1 MPFMPPSPQKKAM
14 DRRQLIR
21 PSTHIPWSVDVVSV
35 VPKVLVDK
43 LLNQEITASASC
55 PGWACVSTG
64 DGMVWVW
71 RNRSS
76 SQSDASIEPP
86 KPLKIFLPDLL
97 LSNNNNDADGN
108 GNDDSPVPQL
118 ALTGDGES
126 VHLYVLFQG
135 WLFLRKLT
143 QKDWTTRQVGAR
155 PYTAKLR
162 IALEDEDTG
171 SMDPEMVTTLTATPT
186 GNASSLMVI
195 LGSNKGNL
203 YWVTHTAVPVG
214 MQLQKIAPPSSGL
227 WNRLIGSSP
236 TPAEEVGQDQW
247 VLPLDASHFWAI
259 TTSKLALWKVDRT
272 AAQPTFEILQQH
284 EYWGSAEF
292 RIESLLEATLLV
304 PARETDQSN
313 STIMHCI
320 VRGTGGRRTSSSSD
334 GGKLYWLQVN
344 LQTAKVEKSHWLSRF
359 ASPANVRTLGLTCT
373 PNGDAYASFLASNT
387 IIVMV
392 LLGDDAS
399 NSSSILQEVDL
410 PNTQVPML
418 VPNMF
423 QSDTVTHGCNMVASS
438 GIGLRARYLSSSSS
452 SSSMMMTSPSKKR
465 TRHHHASSS
474 ATNVNLLVNH
484 LRSFF
489 WQSYQDPTAVS
500 IHNMPPSLQQA
511 SQDEL
516 EAAAVQFGYEL
527 QQKGDTSSA
536 NNPME
541 WHKAYCSL
549 LQQGGLYR
557 SLSPAARW
565 RLLGMGQELAVFGQL
580 ARMPVAN
587 PSAAGGTSMDSSSD
601 PLRPYD
607 IGQWLLDLYQVDP
620 SSKNYSTSQWNELL
634 TVALETAIN
643 YRHEMASPV
652 YDIVV
657 PTNDDDNAMVV
668 TPGGGGSS
676 NVPSKIP
683 EVPLWTSQPALQ
695 TLVKLQLEEW
705 KRSNAK
711 SEEGGPVD
719 LVHVEAVVKAALVSY
734 SEATQPKAMK
744 LYPQVRALALD
755 LLRSVTKEG
764 EDELAFELAIQY
776 HHFRGLCQ
784 ISVDHEKK
792 MDAATYSLDPLFG
805 KITEVDIET
814 GFSFAQYVLQ
824 WHTDNGLY
832 GHAINYGRHASN
844 DLKVLMEKDERL
856 QKYQWIPAIRQQYY
870 GQATESCLQFSDKTN
885 LSNHHWSLSM
895 AKLANKLV
903 VKKDEK
909 RTRAIENKLD
919 LVDAQQL
926 LLGDSQEKVAE
937 SEVMLPEALIN
948 LALTKLDGEQGQEN
962 RVSLGMVALVVCASM
977 EDQKIALQYAATIWA
992 ECFRL
997 DDSLWNTW
1005 TQHEDTITK
1014 ESFYEDT
1021 VFGRLLED
1029 CRRTRDE
1036 IKNTDVIYG
1045 LHIESSVLD
1054 KLGVSQASKIEIS
1067 RLLRSVTA
1075 EDDAIQGQSIV
1086 VARME

>member
-1 MPFMPPSPQKKAM
+1 MPLMSNPSPQKKAM
-14 DRRQLIR
+14 DRRQLIK
-21 PSTHIPWSVDVVSV
+21 PSAHITWSVDVVSV

-43 LLNQEITASASC
+43 LINQEITSSASC

-64 DGMVWVW
+64 EDGMVWIW

-97 LSNNNNDADGN
+97 NYNAAEI
-108 GNDDSPVPQL
+108 PPQL

-126 VHLYVLFQG
+126 VHLYVLFRG

-143 QKDWTTRQVGAR
+143 QKDWTMRQIGALSH
-155 PYTAKLR
+155 TAKLR
-162 IALEDEDTG
+162 IALEDEDSG
-171 SMDPEMVTTLTATPT
+171 SMDPEVVTTLTATPT

-195 LGSNKGNL
+195 LGSNQGNL

-214 MQLQKIAPPSSGL
+214 MHLEKIAPLASGL
-227 WNRLIGSSP
+227 WNRLIGSSSS
-236 TPAEEVGQDQW
+236 TPAQPEQGRW
-247 VLPLDASHFWAI
+247 VLPLDASHFWAVS
-259 TTSKLALWKVDRT
+259 TSKLTLWKVDRT

-284 EYWGSAEF
+284 ENWGSNEF
-292 RIESLLEATLLV
+292 QIESMLEATLL
-304 PARETDQSN
+304 ASSGGGERDQSTATTT
-313 STIMHCI
+313 STIMHCL
-320 VRGTGGRRTSSSSD
+320 VRGTGGA

-373 PNGDAYASFLASNT
+373 PNGDAYASFHASNT

-392 LLGDDAS
+392 VLMGEAS
-399 NSSSILQEVDL
+399 NSILQEVDL

-418 VPNMF
+418 IPNMF

-438 GIGLRARYLSSSSS
+438 GIGLRARFLSSPSS

-465 TRHHHASSS
+465 ARHHASSVANIS
-474 ATNVNLLVNH
+474 LLVNH

-489 WQSYQDPTAVS
+489 WQSYQDPTSVT
-500 IHNMPPSLQQA
+500 IHSMPPSLQQA

-516 EAAAVQFGYEL
+516 EAATVQFGFEL

-557 SLSPAARW
+557 SLSPAVRW
-565 RLLGMGQELAVFGQL
+565 QLMGMGQELAVFGQL
-580 ARMPVAN
+580 ARMPIAN
-587 PSAAGGTSMDSSSD
+587 PSAAGGSATSIDTNGSD

-620 SSKNYSTSQWNELL
+620 SSKNYTMSQWNELL
-634 TVALETAIN
+634 TLALDTAIN

-652 YDIVV
+652 YDILVA
-657 PTNDDDNAMVV
+657 TNDDDFMAT
-668 TPGGGGSS
+668 TPSLS
-676 NVPSKIP
+676 NVSSKIP
-683 EVPLWTSQPALQ
+683 EVPLWTSKPALQ
-695 TLVKLQLEEW
+695 ALLKLQLEDW

-711 SEEGGPVD
+711 SEDGGPVD
-719 LVHVEAVVKAALVSY
+719 LIHVEAVVKAVLVSY
-734 SEATQPKAMK
+734 SEATQEKGKK

-764 EDELAFELAIQY
+764 DDELAFELAIQY
-776 HHFRGLCQ
+776 HYFSGLCQ

-805 KITEVDIET
+805 KITEVDIVT

-856 QKYQWIPAIRQQYY
+856 QNYQWIPAIRQQYY
-870 GQATESCLQFSDKTN
+870 GQATESCLDFADK
-885 LSNHHWSLSM
+885 SNFEDHQWSLSM

-903 VKKDEK
+903 VKQDES
-909 RTRAIENKLD
+909 RARSIDNKLE
-919 LVDAQQL
+919 LVDAQKVL
-926 LLGDSQEKVAE
+926 MENGSPEKLAVSQP
-937 SEVMLPEALIN
+937 MLPEALI
-948 LALTKLDGEQGQEN
+948 Q
-962 RVSLGMVALVVCASM
+962 VALKKLAAGEDMDDQVQLGTVALAVCAAM
-977 EDQKIALQYAATIWA
+977 EDKKIASQYAANVWA
-992 ECFRL
+992 ACFRL
-997 DDSLWNTW
+997 NDNLWNAW

-1014 ESFYEDT
+1014 DSFYQHT

-1029 CRRTRDE
+1029 CRLQSQMA
-1036 IKNTDVIYG
+1036 DVVYG
-1045 LHIESSVLD
+1045 LHIESYVMD
-1054 KLGVSQASKIEIS
+1054 KLGVSQASKTEIS

-1075 EDDAIQGQSIV
+1075 VDDAIQGQSMV

>member
-1 MPFMPPSPQKKAM
+1 MPFMTPSPQKKAM
-14 DRRQLIR
+14 DRRQLIK

-43 LLNQEITASASC
+43 LQSQEITASASC

-64 DGMVWVW
+64 DGMVWIW
-71 RNRSS
+71 RNRTST
-76 SQSDASIEPP
+76 QSDATIEPP
-86 KPLKIFLPDLL
+86 KPLKIFLPDIM
-97 LSNNNNDADGN
+97 NNADG
-108 GNDDSPVPQL
+108 GHPPQL

-126 VHLYVLFQG
+126 VHLYVLFRE

-155 PYTAKLR
+155 SYTAKLR
-162 IALEDEDTG
+162 IALEDEDSG
-171 SMDPEMVTTLTATPT
+171 SMDPEILTTLAATPT
-186 GNASSLMVI
+186 GNAASLMVI

-236 TPAEEVGQDQW
+236 TPHEESDQDQW
-247 VLPLDASHFWAI
+247 VLPLDASQFWVI
-259 TTSKLALWKVDRT
+259 STSKLTLWKVDRT
-272 AAQPTFEILQQH
+272 SAPPTFEIVQQL
-284 EYWGSAEF
+284 ENWNSLEF
-292 RIESLLEATLLV
+292 RVESLLEATLLM
-304 PARETDQSN
+304 PSREMDQQN
-313 STIMHCI
+313 ATMHCI
-320 VRGTGGRRTSSSSD
+320 VRGTGGRRSSSSD
-334 GGKLYWLQVN
+334 GSKLYWLQVN
-344 LQTAKVEKSHWLSRF
+344 LHTAKVEKSHWLSRF
-359 ASPANVRTLGLTCT
+359 ASPDNVGSLGLACT
-373 PNGDAYASFLASNT
+373 PNGDAYAAFHASGT

-392 LLGDDAS
+392 LLGDD
-399 NSSSILQEVDL
+399 ILQEVDL
-410 PNTQVPML
+410 PYNQVPML

-438 GIGLRARYLSSSSS
+438 GIGLRARYLSSSPS
-452 SSSMMMTSPSKKR
+452 SSSMMTTSPSKKR
-465 TRHHHASSS
+465 ARHYASS

-489 WQSYQDPTAVS
+489 WQSYQDPTSVS

-516 EAAAVQFGYEL
+516 EAATVQFGYEL

-557 SLSPAARW
+557 SLSPAVRW
-565 RLLGMGQELAVFGQL
+565 QLLGMGQELAVFGQL
-580 ARMPVAN
+580 ARIPLAN
-587 PSAAGGTSMDSSSD
+587 PSSGAVSMDTNSSVD
-601 PLRPYD
+601 ALRPYD
-607 IGQWLLDLYQVDP
+607 IGQWLINLYQMDP
-620 SSKNYSTSQWNELL
+620 SSKNYTESEWNELL
-634 TVALETAIN
+634 TIALETAID
-643 YRHEMASPV
+643 YRHEMASPI

-657 PTNDDDNAMVV
+657 PTDDMEAL
-668 TPGGGGSS
+668 GR
-676 NVPSKIP
+676 KIP

-695 TLVKLQLEEW
+695 ALLKLQLEEW

-719 LVHVEAVVKAALVSY
+719 LVHVEAVVKAALISY
-734 SEATQPKAMK
+734 SEATQETAKK
-744 LYPQVRALALD
+744 SYPQVRALALD
-755 LLRSVTKEG
+755 LLRSVAKEG
-764 EDELAFELAIQY
+764 EDELAFELSIQY

-792 MDAATYSLDPLFG
+792 LDAAAYSLDQLFG

-814 GFSFAQYVLQ
+814 GYSFAQYVLQ

-870 GQATESCLQFSDKTN
+870 GQATESCLQFGDKSN
-885 LSNHHWSLSM
+885 LFNHEWSLSM

-903 VKKDEK
+903 VKQDKK
-909 RTRAIENKLD
+909 RTVAIENQLE
-919 LVDAQQL
+919 LVDAQQVL
-926 LLGDSQEKVAE
+926 LEDSLVNNLTE
-937 SEVMLPEALIN
+937 SELMLPEALVQ
-948 LALTKLDGEQGQEN
+948 LALKKLTSGTCMED
-962 RVSLGMVALVVCASM
+962 RVKFGTVALAVCAAM
-977 EDQKIALQYAATIWA
+977 DDQKIASQYAATVWA
-992 ECFRL
+992 NCFRL
-997 DDSLWNTW
+997 DDTLWNAW
-1005 TQHEDTITK
+1005 TQHEDIITR

-1021 VFGRLLED
+1021 LFGKLLED
-1029 CRRTRDE
+1029 CRE
-1036 IKNTDVIYG
+1036 EPKMADVIYSR
-1045 LHIESSVLD
+1045 HIEHYVLD
-1054 KLGVSQASKIEIS
+1054 KLDVTDANKTEIC

-1075 EDDAIQGQSIV
+1075 VDDDIQGQSMIV
-1086 VARME
+1086 AKME